1 MASRRWTVDGD
12 HDVRSDPI
20 NWRQTGA
27 AVTLYD
33 ERNPDAWVRM
43 EFQAG
48 VAPAHRLFMICPDC
62 GAVFAQRSTPG
73 TGSACGDCGA
83 TFDHD

>member
-1 MASRRWTVDGD
+1 MASRRRTTSDDVDAQPE
-12 HDVRSDPI
+12 PI
-20 NWRQTGA
+20 NWRQSGA

-48 VAPAHRLFMICPDC
+48 VPPEHRLFMICPDC

-83 TFDHD
+83 TFEHE